1 MESSG
6 PIFLTK
12 GNDIPYLY
20 VLTFGWKPY
29 FSTILS
35 VTHLSFIVI
44 NGKRTF
50 TSHEVMDLNH
60 LNQNTEILIIIHFFK
75 FAVCFPIAEGVGF
88 EPTDPFRGQCFSRAP
103 QSTTLPPLHN
113 FILNMSKTNLLKS
126 LQIYKEYFKKP
137 NNFYSFLIFF
147 TLFIYSNKN
156 IFSRGSDWEQGI
168 SLPPTGPW
176 FQRDVWWDIP
186 HFFCWDYWIWTNDRC
201 RMKA

>member
-35 VTHLSFIVI
+35 VTHLSFIII

-60 LNQNTEILIIIHFFK
+60 LNQNTEILIIIHFLK
-75 FAVCFPIAEGVGF
+75 FAVCFPNAERKGF
-88 EPTDPFRGQCFSRAP
+88 EPLGRSSRPLVFKTSAIDPSATSPLF
-103 QSTTLPPLHN
+103 QSQICQRP
-113 FILNMSKTNLLKS
+113 FLNT
-126 LQIYKEYFKKP
+126 LQIYK
-137 NNFYSFLIFF
+137 
-147 TLFIYSNKN
+147 
-156 IFSRGSDWEQGI
+156 
-168 SLPPTGPW
+168 
-176 FQRDVWWDIP
+176 
-186 HFFCWDYWIWTNDRC
+186 HFFN
-201 RMKA
+201 

>member
-60 LNQNTEILIIIHFFK
+60 LKQ
-75 FAVCFPIAEGVGF
+75 
-88 EPTDPFRGQCFSRAP
+88 
-103 QSTTLPPLHN
+103 
-113 FILNMSKTNLLKS
+113 
-126 LQIYKEYFKKP
+126 KP
-137 NNFYSFLIFF
+137 NFHLLTIF
-147 TLFIYSNKN
+147 
-156 IFSRGSDWEQGI
+156 
-168 SLPPTGPW
+168 
-176 FQRDVWWDIP
+176 
-186 HFFCWDYWIWTNDRC
+186 
-201 RMKA
+201 